1 MNSTL
6 WKHMAMTFFVAAV
19 LPFSTAAQTSAVNHT
34 HHHYQVMQIPTLGG
48 SQTNFFD
55 NTNNIAVVNGR
66 GTVSGGCAETSL
78 SDPNGSMFWWTADG
92 NVCHAFLWQNG
103 SLTDLGSLAGTN
115 NSGAAWISSNGIVA
129 GLSENGQIDPSIS
142 GLPEISAVM
151 WRNGAITNLGTLPGG
166 GYQSAA
172 VSVNSRGEVA
182 GIASNLVPDSNSL
195 LNYNPNLWSGVG
207 YGYQLRA
214 FFWDQKNGML
224 DLGTLGGTDA
234 QVTMINERGQVIG
247 DSYISSDPG
256 VCSDSPQKTG
266 AFIWDRQ
273 HGMVDLGSFGGTCT
287 EPADLNNHGQVA
299 GGGTVANDAYQRAFL
314 WQSGTFSDLGGS
326 LGGNNTG
333 AIALNENG
341 AAVGFA
347 YLSDGVT
354 FHATLWRGIG
364 KMTDLGTVGSDP
376 CSFAQGVND
385 EAQVVGDSTPS
396 TSNCQNF
403 DTSRGFLWE
412 NGSIADLNALVP
424 ASSPLYII
432 FAYTINNRG
441 EIAVNG
447 IDGNGIEQAAL
458 LIPCDGNHAGVEG
471 CDYSMV
477 DAAATT
483 RENPAGA
490 IQQPATTSPRTL
502 RPSGRR
508 GLAFRPRQIG
518 ANTAGSTRSLTS
530 TLAVTDR
537 AADDPQIASLSGTDV
552 PKCTVQGHP
561 CGLVPCCPGLVCM
574 FRGGSTRAGYACYL
588 KGSVNTSRTGSFWD
602 GMNTNKLDE

>member
-1 MNSTL
+1 MNSKL
-6 WKHMAMTFFVAAV
+6 WMSIAALVLFAALV
-19 LPFSTAAQTSAVNHT
+19 LPLSTAAQTCAVNNT
-34 HHHYQVMQIPTLGG
+34 HHHYQVVQMPTLGG
-48 SQTNFFD
+48 AGTSFFD
-55 NTNNIAVVNGR
+55 NANNIAVVNGR

-103 SLTDLGSLAGTN
+103 SFTDLGSLAGTN

-151 WRNGAITNLGTLPGG
+151 WRDGAITNLGTLPGG

-172 VSVNSRGEVA
+172 VSVNSHGEVA
-182 GIASNLVPDSNSL
+182 GIASNLVADSNSL
-195 LNYNPNLWSGVG
+195 LNFNVNLWSGVG

-214 FFWDQKNGML
+214 FVWDQRNGMQ
-224 DLGTLGGTDA
+224 DLGTLGTGTDA
-234 QVTMINERGQVIG
+234 EAFKVNERGQVIG
-247 DSYISSDPG
+247 DSYTSSNPG
-256 VCSDSPQKTG
+256 ACYGVTSG
-266 AFIWDRQ
+266 AFIWDRK

-287 EPADLNNHGQVA
+287 FPNDINDHGQVA
-299 GGGTVANDAYQRAFL
+299 GAGLVSGDSYQRAFL
-314 WQSGTFSDLGGS
+314 WQNGSLRDLGGFE
-326 LGGNNTG
+326 GNNTG
-333 AIALNENG
+333 AIAINEKG
-341 AAVGFA
+341 EAVGFA
-347 YLSDGVT
+347 Q
-354 FHATLWRGIG
+354 HAALWRHVGQL
-364 KMTDLGTVGSDP
+364 TDLGTVGSDP
-376 CSFAQGVND
+376 CSFAQGIND
-385 EAQVVGDSTPS
+385 VGQVVGNSTPS
-396 TSNCQNF
+396 DCVHY
-403 DTSRGFLWE
+403 DTSRGFIWE
-412 NGSIADLNALVP
+412 NGLIADLNALVP

-432 FAYTINNRG
+432 YAYTINNRG

-458 LIPCDGNHAGVEG
+458 LVPCDGNHAEVEG

-490 IQQPATTSPRTL
+490 IQQPTTTAPRTL

-518 ANTAGSTRSLTS
+518 AHTSGGTRSLTS
-530 TLAVTDR
+530 TLAVTDS
-537 AADDPQIASLSGTDV
+537 AADDPQIVSLSGTNV
-552 PKCTVQGHP
+552 TQCTVQGHP
-561 CGLVPCCPGLVCM
+561 CGPIRCCPGLVCM

-588 KGSVNTSRTGSFWD
+588 KGSVIISRTASLWE
-602 GMNTNKLDE
+602 GMDTNKLDE